1 MGIRP
6 KRVEDSLLRA
16 ITEVLQRK
24 VRDPRL
30 SVITVTAVE
39 ISPDLRHARVYVSSF
54 DDSFGKNDM
63 MAGLAASCSY
73 IRRETARIVQ
83 LRNAPDLQFVF
94 DDGLERGDRVLS
106 LLNNLD
112 ENGSGK
118 NTEEHQ

>member
-6 KRVEDSLLRA
+6 KRVEDSLQRA
-16 ITEVLQRK
+16 ITEVMQRK

-30 SVITVTAVE
+30 SVVTVTSVE

-54 DDSFGKNDM
+54 GDSLGKNDM

-83 LRNAPDLQFVF
+83 LRNAPDLQFIF

-118 NTEEHQ
+118 DTEEHQ